1 MKKLE
6 VRVPHELDREEMRR
20 RINDG
25 LEKARAEYG
34 ATVGPIQSHWEA
46 EVRIRIMLTVMGM
59 QFNGQIENMGKE
71 LVVQL
76 DLPGMASLFASKIQ
90 SGIQE
95 RLGGLVGSQQA

>member
-25 LEKARAEYG
+25 LEKARAEYSHRRSD
-34 ATVGPIQSHWEA
+34 PIHWEA
-46 EVRIRIMLTVMGM
+46 EDRLRIMLTVMGM